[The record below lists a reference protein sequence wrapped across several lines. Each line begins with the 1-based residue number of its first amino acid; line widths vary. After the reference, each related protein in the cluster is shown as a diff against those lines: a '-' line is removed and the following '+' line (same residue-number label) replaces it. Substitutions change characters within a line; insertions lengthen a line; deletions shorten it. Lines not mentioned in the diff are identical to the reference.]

1 MPALEEVLLRHGF
14 DASSLYR
21 VAEEPSDLLLV
32 EVPGAATLETWQ
44 RLRDLMPETGRW
56 PVVVGDMDEAGL
68 VLEGLGADFDPLRT
82 LEASREIDPSRWAA
96 ELRETDPELYAPLR
110 EEPALRGR
118 VFRET
123 EPRHELVLHLDV
135 QNNRPVDQVG
145 IVLVPTERSWEAPAW
160 LNYGGWNE
168 CPDPEV
174 HVAFLRRWHERH
186 GAEVF
191 SIGPDVMELTV
202 ARPVADRE
210 EALAL
215 ADEQFLYCYDIV
227 AQGTETLDRL
237 AAHLLQA
244 TVWYFWWD

>member
-1 MPALEEVLLRHGF
+1 LLRNGF
-14 DASSLYR
+14 DAASLYR
-21 VAEEPSDLLLV
+21 VAEEPAELVLV

-56 PVVVGDMDEAGL
+56 PIVVGDMDEAGL
-68 VLEGLGADFDPLRT
+68 VFEGLGGDFDPRLL
-82 LEASREIDPSRWAA
+82 LETSLAIDPSRWAA
-96 ELRETDPELYAPLR
+96 DLRQTDPELYTPLR
-110 EEPALRGR
+110 EEPTFRDR
-118 VFRET
+118 VFLET
-123 EPRHELVLHLDV
+123 EPRRELMLHLDV

-168 CPDPEV
+168 CPHPEV
-174 HVAFLRRWHERH
+174 HVAFLRRWHELY
-186 GAEVF
+186 GAEVVA
-191 SIGPDVMELTV
+191 IGPDVMELSI
-202 ARPVADRE
+202 ARPVTCRD

-227 AQGTETLDRL
+227 TQGTETLDRL
-237 AAHLLQA
+237 AAHLLRA